1 MGRQWAYRLF
11 RTPAELG
18 RLLRDDLAPL
28 LSERFAAAAT
38 AARRGPGPLPVSATS
53 LFGREEAIGEVA
65 GLLARSGVRLVT
77 LTGPGGGGKTRL
89 AVAGGGP
96 RGGRVGPGA
105 GVGAPAAAPGPR
117 AGLAGGGRAPR

>member
-77 LTGPGGGGKTRL
+77 LTGPGGVGKTRL
-89 AVAGGGP
+89 AVAVGGQLGEP
-96 RGGRVGPGA
+96 FGSGAVFAPPGA
-105 GVGAPAAAPGPR
+105 AADP
-117 AGLAGGGRAPR
+117 